1 MRKNSGMTL
10 IEIAVVVGLFAMLI
24 ALGLIMSMDVWRG
37 SSFRS
42 EQDIVVS
49 LLYKARSR
57 AISNINESSHG
68 LYIDKQNE
76 EYIVFEGDNYVGAVD
91 EIPFD
96 MSNGF
101 TFEDGPVGD
110 TCDADSCE
118 VVFDARTGATDGESF
133 LMSGQGKSREVVI
146 NPEGGITW

>member
-10 IEIAVVVGLFAMLI
+10 IEIAVVVGLFAMLV

-57 AISNINESSHG
+57 AISNINEHDHG
-68 LYIDKQNE
+68 LRIDE
-76 EYIVFEGDNYVGAVD
+76 GAGEYVLFEDGVDGVSFEMNDNFTFTFTDGSEIVFE
-91 EIPFD
+91 
-96 MSNGF
+96 
-101 TFEDGPVGD
+101 
-110 TCDADSCE
+110 
-118 VVFDARTGATDGESF
+118 ARTGQTSGYSF
-133 LMSGQGKSREVVI
+133 TMEGQGKTRMVDI
-146 NPEGGITW
+146 NEEGGITW